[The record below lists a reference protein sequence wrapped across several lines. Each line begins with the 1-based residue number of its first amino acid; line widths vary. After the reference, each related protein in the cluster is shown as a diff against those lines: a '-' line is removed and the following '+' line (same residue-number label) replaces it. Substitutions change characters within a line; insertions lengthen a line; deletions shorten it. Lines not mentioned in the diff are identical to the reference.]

1 MGKTI
6 ADELMERGKQEGIRE
21 GIQEGIQEGKRE
33 GIREGIREGK
43 REGRRTAEI
52 SARQHTLIR
61 LLEKRFGEIPDSIS
75 SIVSDTDDVQR
86 LDGWLDQIVTVA
98 RLSDFDFD
106 S

>member
-6 ADELMERGKQEGIRE
+6 ADELMERGKQEGKRE
-21 GIQEGIQEGKRE
+21 GIQEGIQKGKRE
-33 GIREGIREGK
+33 GIREGA
-43 REGRRTAEI
+43 RTAEV

-61 LLEKRFGEIPDSIS
+61 LLEKRFGKIPDAIS
-75 SIVSDTDDVQR
+75 SIVSATDDVQR

-98 RLSDFDFD
+98 SLSDFDFD